1 MDRKKIAVEHFN
13 NGNNC
18 AQSILLSFADDLNL
32 DRTTAVNLA
41 SGFGAGMGRLQKTCG
56 AVTGSFM
63 VIGLH
68 NSLIISDP
76 EKRIKRTEELIQEL
90 EQDFSDQFGLSDC
103 SYMIDADLKTE
114 SGKQE
119 FKEKEMKKN
128 ICEKCVSA
136 CASWLENKL

>member
-119 FKEKEMKKN
+119 FKEKEMKK
-128 ICEKCVSA
+128 ISA
-136 CASWLENKL
+136 KNV